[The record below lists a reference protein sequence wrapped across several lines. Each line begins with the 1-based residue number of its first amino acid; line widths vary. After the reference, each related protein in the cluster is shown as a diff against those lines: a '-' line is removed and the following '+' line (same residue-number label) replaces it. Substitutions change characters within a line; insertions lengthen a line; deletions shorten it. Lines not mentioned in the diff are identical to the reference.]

1 LVEVNP
7 KIIKQTLYSYVIYVY
22 KLNLYVVGLGASYWK
37 QVISTLR
44 DIIPVYDKVNR
55 VISLGKDELYRYE
68 GINGNIKSGDLVLDA
83 GSGFGNMS
91 LTTFKVTTAAE
102 VRIVIY
108 DPIFEMLQ
116 SSRQRLVVELIS
128 SGIFEHMPFKDNTFD
143 VVMCGYSLRD
153 AINLEIAVSEIHRI
167 LKKNGRFLIVD
178 LGKPDNKLIR
188 LGVSIYLKYIIKIF
202 AYVIARQT
210 GLKFQTLYGTFLKWP
225 QNNTLNLLL
234 KKQFSQVDFRT
245 KLMGGSI
252 IVSSTK

>member
-1 LVEVNP
+1 M
-7 KIIKQTLYSYVIYVY
+7 
-22 KLNLYVVGLGASYWK
+22 VGLGASYWK

-91 LTTFKVTTAAE
+91 LTTFKITTASE
-102 VRIVIY
+102 VKIVIY

-210 GLKFQTLYGTFLKWP
+210 GLKFQTLYGTFIKWP

-234 KKQFSQVDFRT
+234 KKQFSEVDFKT

>member
-1 LVEVNP
+1 L
-7 KIIKQTLYSYVIYVY
+7 L
-22 KLNLYVVGLGASYWK
+22 GLGASYWK

-44 DIIPVYDKVNR
+44 DIMPVYDKVNR

-83 GSGFGNMS
+83 GSGFGNMT
-91 LTTFKVTTAAE
+91 LTTFKITTAAE
-102 VRIVIY
+102 IKIVIY

-128 SGIFEHMPFKDNTFD
+128 SGIFEHMPFKDSTFD

-167 LKKNGRFLIVD
+167 LKKNGKFLIVD

-210 GLKFQTLYGTFLKWP
+210 GLKFQTLYGTFIKWP

-234 KKQFSQVDFRT
+234 KKQFSEVDFKT

>member
-1 LVEVNP
+1 ML
-7 KIIKQTLYSYVIYVY
+7 IYKQTKYSYVTHVYEIDVYVI
-22 KLNLYVVGLGASYWK
+22 GLGFSYWK

-68 GINGNIKSGDLVLDA
+68 GISGNIKSGDLVLDA
-83 GSGFGNMS
+83 GSGFGNMA
-91 LTTFKVTTAAE
+91 LTTFKIPADE

-116 SSRQRLVVELIS
+116 ISRQRLIVEFIS

-153 AINLEIAVSEIHRI
+153 SINLEIAVSEIHRI

-202 AYVIARQT
+202 AYIIAKRT

-225 QNNTLNLLL
+225 QNKTLNLVL

-252 IVSSTK
+252 IVSSIK

>member
-1 LVEVNP
+1 M
-7 KIIKQTLYSYVIYVY
+7 
-22 KLNLYVVGLGASYWK
+22 VGLGASYWK

-116 SSRQRLVVELIS
+116 RSRQQLVVELIS

-153 AINLEIAVSEIHRI
+153 AINLEIAVSEIHRV

-188 LGVSIYLKYIIKIF
+188 VGVSIYLKYIIKIF

>member
-1 LVEVNP
+1 M
-7 KIIKQTLYSYVIYVY
+7 
-22 KLNLYVVGLGASYWK
+22 VGLGASYWK

-91 LTTFKVTTAAE
+91 LTTFKVPTAAE

-202 AYVIARQT
+202 AYLIARQT

-225 QNNTLNLLL
+225 QNHTLNLLL
-234 KKQFSQVDFRT
+234 KKQFSQVNFKT

>member
-1 LVEVNP
+1 ML
-7 KIIKQTLYSYVIYVY
+7 IYKQTKYSYVTHVYEIDVYVI
-22 KLNLYVVGLGASYWK
+22 GLGFSYWK

-68 GINGNIKSGDLVLDA
+68 GISGNVKSGDLVLDA
-83 GSGFGNMS
+83 GSGFGNMA
-91 LTTFKVTTAAE
+91 LTTFKIPADD

-153 AINLEIAVSEIHRI
+153 AINLESAVSEIHRI

>member
-1 LVEVNP
+1 M
-7 KIIKQTLYSYVIYVY
+7 
-22 KLNLYVVGLGASYWK
+22 VGLGASYWK

-91 LTTFKVTTAAE
+91 LTAFKITPAAE
-102 VRIVIY
+102 VKIVIY

-210 GLKFQTLYGTFLKWP
+210 GLKFQTLYGTFIKWP

-234 KKQFSQVDFRT
+234 KKQFSEVDFKT

>member
-1 LVEVNP
+1 M
-7 KIIKQTLYSYVIYVY
+7 
-22 KLNLYVVGLGASYWK
+22 VGLGPSYWK

-91 LTTFKVTTAAE
+91 LTTFKITTAAE
-102 VRIVIY
+102 VKIVIY

-116 SSRQRLVVELIS
+116 SSRQRLVVEFIS

-210 GLKFQTLYGTFLKWP
+210 GLKFQTLYGTFIKWP

-234 KKQFSQVDFRT
+234 KKQFSEVDFKT

>member
-1 LVEVNP
+1 M
-7 KIIKQTLYSYVIYVY
+7 
-22 KLNLYVVGLGASYWK
+22 VGLGASYWK

-91 LTTFKVTTAAE
+91 LTTFKITTAAE
-102 VRIVIY
+102 VKIVIY

-178 LGKPDNKLIR
+178 LGKPDNKIIR

-202 AYVIARQT
+202 AYIIARQT
-210 GLKFQTLYGTFLKWP
+210 GLKFQTLYGTFIKWP

-234 KKQFSQVDFRT
+234 KKQFSEVDFKT

>member
-1 LVEVNP
+1 
-7 KIIKQTLYSYVIYVY
+7 
-22 KLNLYVVGLGASYWK
+22 VVGLGASYWK

-116 SSRQRLVVELIS
+116 RSRQQLVVELIS

-153 AINLEIAVSEIHRI
+153 AINLEIAVSEIHRV

>member
-1 LVEVNP
+1 M
-7 KIIKQTLYSYVIYVY
+7 
-22 KLNLYVVGLGASYWK
+22 VGLGASYWK

-91 LTTFKVTTAAE
+91 LTTFKITTAAE
-102 VRIVIY
+102 VKIVIY

-178 LGKPDNKLIR
+178 LGKPDNKIVR

-210 GLKFQTLYGTFLKWP
+210 GLKFQTLYGTFIKWP

-234 KKQFSQVDFRT
+234 KKQFSEVDFKT

>member
-1 LVEVNP
+1 
-7 KIIKQTLYSYVIYVY
+7 
-22 KLNLYVVGLGASYWK
+22 VVGLGASYWK

-91 LTTFKVTTAAE
+91 LTTFKITTAAE
-102 VRIVIY
+102 VKIVIY

-210 GLKFQTLYGTFLKWP
+210 GLKFQTLYGTFIKWP

-234 KKQFSQVDFRT
+234 KKQFSEVEFKT

>member
-1 LVEVNP
+1 M
-7 KIIKQTLYSYVIYVY
+7 
-22 KLNLYVVGLGASYWK
+22 VGLGASYWK

-91 LTTFKVTTAAE
+91 LTTFKITTAAE

-116 SSRQRLVVELIS
+116 RSRQQLVVELIS

-153 AINLEIAVSEIHRI
+153 AINLEIAVSEIHRV

-188 LGVSIYLKYIIKIF
+188 VGVSIYLKYIIKIF

>member
-1 LVEVNP
+1 
-7 KIIKQTLYSYVIYVY
+7 
-22 KLNLYVVGLGASYWK
+22 VVGLGASYWK

-68 GINGNIKSGDLVLDA
+68 GIKGNIKSGDLVLDA

-116 SSRQRLVVELIS
+116 RSRQQLVVELIS

-153 AINLEIAVSEIHRI
+153 AINLEIAVSEIHRV

>member
-1 LVEVNP
+1 M
-7 KIIKQTLYSYVIYVY
+7 
-22 KLNLYVVGLGASYWK
+22 VGLGASYWK

-116 SSRQRLVVELIS
+116 RSRQQLVVELIS

-153 AINLEIAVSEIHRI
+153 AINLEIAVSEIHRV

>member
-7 KIIKQTLYSYVIYVY
+7 IIIKQTLYSYVIYVY
-22 KLNLYVVGLGASYWK
+22 RLKLYVVGLGALYWK

-91 LTTFKVTTAAE
+91 LTTFKVTAAE

>member
-1 LVEVNP
+1 
-7 KIIKQTLYSYVIYVY
+7 
-22 KLNLYVVGLGASYWK
+22 VVGLGASYWK

-91 LTTFKVTTAAE
+91 LTTFKFTTAAE

-116 SSRQRLVVELIS
+116 RSRQQLVVELIS

-153 AINLEIAVSEIHRI
+153 AINLEIAVSEIHRV

>member
-1 LVEVNP
+1 ML
-7 KIIKQTLYSYVIYVY
+7 IYKQTKYSYVIHVYEIDVYVI
-22 KLNLYVVGLGASYWK
+22 GLGFSYWK

-68 GINGNIKSGDLVLDA
+68 GISGNVKSGDLVLDA
-83 GSGFGNMS
+83 GSGFGNMA
-91 LTTFKVTTAAE
+91 LTTFKIPADE

-116 SSRQRLVVELIS
+116 ISRQRLIVEFIS

-153 AINLEIAVSEIHRI
+153 SINLEIAVSEIHRI

-178 LGKPDNKLIR
+178 LGKPDNKIIR

-202 AYVIARQT
+202 AYIIAKRA

-225 QNNTLNLLL
+225 QNKTLNLLL

-252 IVSSTK
+252 IVSSIK

>member
-1 LVEVNP
+1 M
-7 KIIKQTLYSYVIYVY
+7 I
-22 KLNLYVVGLGASYWK
+22 GLGASYWK

-55 VISLGKDELYRYE
+55 VISLGKDNLYRYE
-68 GINGNIKSGDLVLDA
+68 GISRNVKSGDLVLDA

-91 LTTFKVTTAAE
+91 LTTYKLTADE
-102 VRIVIY
+102 VRIVMY

-143 VVMCGYSLRD
+143 VVMCGYSLRV
-153 AINLEIAVSEIHRI
+153 AIHLEIAVSEIHRI

-178 LGKPDNKLIR
+178 LGKPDNKIIR
-188 LGVSIYLKYIIKIF
+188 LGVTIYLKYIIKIF

-225 QNNTLNLLL
+225 QNNSLNLLL
-234 KKQFSQVDFRT
+234 KKHFSQVDFRT

>member
-1 LVEVNP
+1 
-7 KIIKQTLYSYVIYVY
+7 
-22 KLNLYVVGLGASYWK
+22 VVGLGASYWK

-116 SSRQRLVVELIS
+116 RSRQQLVVELIS
-128 SGIFEHMPFKDNTFD
+128 SGIFEQMPFKDNTFD

-153 AINLEIAVSEIHRI
+153 AINLEIAVSEIHRV

>member
-1 LVEVNP
+1 M
-7 KIIKQTLYSYVIYVY
+7 
-22 KLNLYVVGLGASYWK
+22 VGLGASYWK

-153 AINLEIAVSEIHRI
+153 AINLEIAVSEIHRV

-188 LGVSIYLKYIIKIF
+188 VGVSIYLKYIIKIF

>member
-1 LVEVNP
+1 M
-7 KIIKQTLYSYVIYVY
+7 
-22 KLNLYVVGLGASYWK
+22 VGLGASYWK

-44 DIIPVYDKVNR
+44 DIIPVYDKVNK

-68 GINGNIKSGDLVLDA
+68 GINGNIKTGDLILDA

-91 LTTFKVTTAAE
+91 LTTLKVTTADE
-102 VRIVIY
+102 VKIVLY

-116 SSRQRLVVELIS
+116 SSRQRLVVEFIS

-252 IVSSTK
+252 IVSSSK

>member
-1 LVEVNP
+1 M
-7 KIIKQTLYSYVIYVY
+7 
-22 KLNLYVVGLGASYWK
+22 VGLGASYWK

-91 LTTFKVTTAAE
+91 LTTFKITTAAE
-102 VRIVIY
+102 VKIVIY

-210 GLKFQTLYGTFLKWP
+210 GLKFQTLYGTFIKWP

-234 KKQFSQVDFRT
+234 KKQFSEVDFKT

>member
-1 LVEVNP
+1 M
-7 KIIKQTLYSYVIYVY
+7 
-22 KLNLYVVGLGASYWK
+22 VGLGASYWK

-91 LTTFKVTTAAE
+91 LTTFKITTAAE
-102 VRIVIY
+102 VKIVIY

-116 SSRQRLVVELIS
+116 NSRQRLVVELIS

-210 GLKFQTLYGTFLKWP
+210 GLKFQTLYGTFIKWP
-225 QNNTLNLLL
+225 QNNTLNILL
-234 KKQFSQVDFRT
+234 KKQFSQVDFKT

>member
-1 LVEVNP
+1 M
-7 KIIKQTLYSYVIYVY
+7 
-22 KLNLYVVGLGASYWK
+22 VGLGALYWK

-91 LTTFKVTTAAE
+91 LTTFKITTAAE
-102 VRIVIY
+102 VKIVIY

-210 GLKFQTLYGTFLKWP
+210 GLKFQTLYGTFIKWP

-234 KKQFSQVDFRT
+234 KKQFSEVDFKT

>member
-1 LVEVNP
+1 M
-7 KIIKQTLYSYVIYVY
+7 
-22 KLNLYVVGLGASYWK
+22 VGLGASYWK

-91 LTTFKVTTAAE
+91 LTTFKITTAAE
-102 VRIVIY
+102 VKIVIY

-116 SSRQRLVVELIS
+116 NSRQRLVVELLS

-210 GLKFQTLYGTFLKWP
+210 GLKFQTLYGTFIKWP

-234 KKQFSQVDFRT
+234 KKQFSEVDFKT

>member
-1 LVEVNP
+1 
-7 KIIKQTLYSYVIYVY
+7 
-22 KLNLYVVGLGASYWK
+22 VVGLGASYWK
-37 QVISTLR
+37 QVISILR

-91 LTTFKVTTAAE
+91 LTTFKITTAAE
-102 VRIVIY
+102 VKIVIY

-210 GLKFQTLYGTFLKWP
+210 GLKFQTLYGTFIKWP

-234 KKQFSQVDFRT
+234 KKQFSEVEFKT

>member
-1 LVEVNP
+1 M
-7 KIIKQTLYSYVIYVY
+7 
-22 KLNLYVVGLGASYWK
+22 VGLGASYWK

-91 LTTFKVTTAAE
+91 LTTFKITTAAE
-102 VRIVIY
+102 VKIVIY

-178 LGKPDNKLIR
+178 LGKPDNKIIR

-210 GLKFQTLYGTFLKWP
+210 GLKFQTLYGTFIKWP

>member
-1 LVEVNP
+1 M
-7 KIIKQTLYSYVIYVY
+7 
-22 KLNLYVVGLGASYWK
+22 VGLGASYWK

-91 LTTFKVTTAAE
+91 LTTFKITTAAE
-102 VRIVIY
+102 VKIVIY

-202 AYVIARQT
+202 AYIIARQT
-210 GLKFQTLYGTFLKWP
+210 GLKFQTLYGTFIKWP

-234 KKQFSQVDFRT
+234 KKQFSEVDFKT

>member
-1 LVEVNP
+1 
-7 KIIKQTLYSYVIYVY
+7 
-22 KLNLYVVGLGASYWK
+22 VVGLGASYWK
-37 QVISTLR
+37 QVISILR

-68 GINGNIKSGDLVLDA
+68 GINGNIKSGDLILDA

-91 LTTFKVTTAAE
+91 LTTFKITTAAE
-102 VRIVIY
+102 VKIVIY

-210 GLKFQTLYGTFLKWP
+210 GLKFQTLYGTFIKWP
-225 QNNTLNLLL
+225 QNNTLNILL
-234 KKQFSQVDFRT
+234 KKQFSQVDFKT